1 MKALFDDLVY
11 LPDETFSTEVDHA
24 LALFG
29 IADNPDLHY
38 SGAAIRRFGRPR
50 PAAVVVSACAPPPS
64 GMRVSFGP
72 RSITRLEVFYVE
84 DFEPRDASGAERHP
98 HARWWRRARRHDHC
112 RGSRPAEPAD
122 SGAAVVQIRVIGDT

>member
-72 RSITRLEVFYVE
+72 RSITRLEVFYE
-84 DFEPRDASGAERHP
+84 QPRRNVRPPAASIRT
-98 HARWWRRARRHDHC
+98 
-112 RGSRPAEPAD
+112 SSTPASTA
-122 SGAAVVQIRVIGDT
+122 GV